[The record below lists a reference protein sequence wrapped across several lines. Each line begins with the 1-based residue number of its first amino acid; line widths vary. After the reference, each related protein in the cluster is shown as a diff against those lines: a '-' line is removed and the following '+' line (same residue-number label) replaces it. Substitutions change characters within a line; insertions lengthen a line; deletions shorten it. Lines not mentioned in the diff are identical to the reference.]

1 MLMYIGGSVMRWL
14 LLISVGL
21 SMSAFGG
28 EAAKNVSIYQLL
40 STPEK
45 FSGQLVHVDGMLVA
59 ATQGRVGLYPSIEYA
74 KMTSFSSRI
83 SIKGDENKEIISSV
97 CPKNY
102 ASIVAVFNYSEMDN
116 YKYFEK
122 IRSISFY
129 KNLTQEYPKSESCL
143 RADI

>member
-102 ASIVAVFNYSEMDN
+102 ASIVAVFN
-116 YKYFEK
+116 
-122 IRSISFY
+122 
-129 KNLTQEYPKSESCL
+129 
-143 RADI
+143 